1 MPEYLL
7 RPVVDEEFP
16 LFARAVEAAFGDQ
29 PDDEDIAGWRSVTE
43 FDRTIA
49 VFDGDEIVANAGAF
63 TFDLTLPGLTTTQVA
78 GVTAV
83 GVRTDRRRQGLLTR
97 MMEHQ
102 LDDVVERG
110 EALAILLASESIIYG
125 RFGYG
130 LASSLVRI
138 EIDSH
143 RDAFLPRIPI
153 TGTMRPIDAE
163 AAAKTLPGIHDQA
176 RRQRPGDIPRTQA
189 WWDRHFKDREKH
201 RDGATARFYAVHE
214 SAPGQADGYVSWR
227 IKHSWA
233 DAVASNEL
241 KVDELVATT
250 PEAIASL
257 WRYVLDVDLVGKV
270 TGWGPV
276 DESLRWMLA
285 DPRRMFTKGIHD
297 FLWVRLLD
305 IPAAMA
311 ARRYQVED
319 SLVVE
324 VADAFRPGTAG
335 RYRIEGGPDGAACA
349 RTTDAPDLSLDV
361 TDLGALYLGGTT
373 ATELAGAQRG
383 TELTPGA
390 RRRAD
395 AFFTTSPAPYCRTD
409 F

>member
-1 MPEYLL
+1 MADYLL
-7 RPVVDEEFP
+7 RPIVQEEF
-16 LFARAVEAAFGDQ
+16 AAWAKAVSAAFGAH
-29 PDDEDIAGWRSVTE
+29 PDDAQDWIVEY
-43 FDRTIA
+43 DRTVA

-102 LDDVVERG
+102 LDDVAQRG
-110 EALAILLASESIIYG
+110 EALAILLASESVIYG

-130 LASSLVRI
+130 LASSVVHI
-138 EIDSH
+138 EIDSQ
-143 RDAFLPRIPI
+143 RDTFLPRVPI
-153 TGTMRPIDAE
+153 TGVVRPVDND
-163 AAAKTLPGIHDQA
+163 AAAKTLPAIHDQA
-176 RRQRPGDIPRTQA
+176 RRQRPGDIPRIQP
-189 WWDRHFKDREKH
+189 WWDRYFKDPEKE
-201 RDGATARFYAVHE
+201 RDGGTARFYAVHE

-227 IKHSWA
+227 IKHHWDNA
-233 DAVASNEL
+233 LASNEL
-241 KVDELVATT
+241 RVDELVAAS
-250 PEAIASL
+250 PEATAAL

-270 TGWGPV
+270 TAWVPV
-276 DESLRWMLA
+276 DEPLRWMLT
-285 DPRRMFTKGIHD
+285 DPRRMVTKGMHD

-305 IPAAMA
+305 IPAAMS

-319 SLVVE
+319 SLVIE
-324 VADAFRPGTAG
+324 VTDAFRPGTAG
-335 RYRIEGGPDGAACA
+335 RYRIGGSPDGAACA
-349 RTTDAPDLSLDV
+349 RTTDDADLVFDV

-373 ATELAGAQRG
+373 ATQLAQAQRG
-383 TELTPGA
+383 AELTPGA

-395 AFFTTSPAPYCRTD
+395 VFFATSPLPYCRTD

>member
-1 MPEYLL
+1 MAEYQL
-7 RPVVDEEFP
+7 RPIASEEFP
-16 LFARAVEAAFGDQ
+16 VWGRAVENAFGNH
-29 PDDEDIAGWRSVTE
+29 PDEQDWKDLVE

-49 VFDGDEIVANAGAF
+49 VFDGEEIVANAGAF
-63 TFDLTLPGLTTTQVA
+63 TFDLTLPGLTSTQVA

-102 LDDVVERG
+102 LDDVVQRG
-110 EALAILLASESIIYG
+110 EAVAILLASESIIYG

-130 LASSLVRI
+130 MASSVAHY

-143 RDAFLPRIPI
+143 HDMFLPRVPI
-153 TGTMRPIDAE
+153 TGTVRPIDAE
-163 AAAKTLPGIHDQA
+163 AAAKTLPAVHDVA
-176 RRQRPGDIPRTQA
+176 RRQRAGDLPRVQP
-189 WWDRHFKDREKH
+189 WWDLYFKDKEKQ
-201 RDGATARFYAVHE
+201 RDGGTARFYAVHE

-227 IKHSWA
+227 IKHSWDNA
-233 DAVASNEL
+233 IANNEL
-241 KVDELVATT
+241 RIDEMVSTS
-250 PEAIASL
+250 PEATAAL

-270 TGWGPV
+270 TAWAAL
-276 DESLRWMLA
+276 DEPLRWMLS
-285 DPRRMFTKGIHD
+285 DPRRLLVKGVHD

-305 IPAAMA
+305 IPIAMA
-311 ARRYQVED
+311 ARRYAVED

-324 VADAFRPGTAG
+324 VADAFRPSSAG
-335 RYRIEGGPDGAACA
+335 RYRIEGGPDGASCT
-349 RTTDAPDLSLDV
+349 RSTDTADLALDV

-373 ATELAGAQRG
+373 ATQLALAQRG
-383 TELTPGA
+383 EELTPGA

-395 AFFTTSPAPYCRTD
+395 AFFASSPVPYCRTD